1 MPTGPA
7 AGDGDGRF
15 AAALLRAAPDLRAHA
30 VDGSGAM
37 LALLRRRCKRDGTLS
52 RLSARRGSVLE
63 ARATPPTDLIATH
76 FVFDCLT
83 QPQVDHLTHK
93 LAGEAQPGCLWV
105 ISDFGY
111 PRGRLPRL
119 LGAVYLR
126 LLYAA
131 FRVLTGLRPQHL
143 PDPQASLQAAGWRR
157 LKRRERLRGL
167 LYAEL
172 WEAHGS
178 IQTLAIANAASEPF
192 AHPTQLATGHTHQ
205 PKGER

>member
-1 MPTGPA
+1 
-7 AGDGDGRF
+7 
-15 AAALLRAAPDLRAHA
+15 
-30 VDGSGAM
+30 M
-37 LALLRRRCKRDGTLS
+37 LALLRRRCERNGTLN

-63 ARATPPTDLIATH
+63 ACATPSTDLIATH
-76 FVFDCLT
+76 FVLDCLT

-105 ISDFGY
+105 VSDFGY
-111 PRGRLPRL
+111 PRGRLPWL
-119 LGAVYLR
+119 LGAIYLR

-143 PDPQASLQAAGWRR
+143 PDPQASLHAAGWRR

-172 WEAHGS
+172 WEACGS
-178 IQTLAIANAASEPF
+178 DPTPAA
-192 AHPTQLATGHTHQ
+192 ADA
-205 PKGER
+205 GERDVCPSNATCDRAHTSTKG